1 MEYSHIYLQE
11 VSHPGLG
18 DALVVLEALVVMH
31 LQGEPLV
38 MLLALEHAE
47 QALVDADV
55 LLLRLNH
62 PHPLL
67 PHLVHDAVHVN
78 NIVFPDTLQC
88 QSKCYRK

>member
-11 VSHPGLG
+11 VSHPGLR

-47 QALVDADV
+47 QALVNADV

-88 QSKCYRK
+88 QSKFYRK